1 MFLRVIY
8 PSAQRLYLLLRQ
20 SLMGGKNGLHSCFR
34 VDQSEPVKRA
44 IPECQRSILK
54 SATLAVSGESL
65 PRFLNQLIALET
77 PPDGLYVPAMDPVL
91 WLTGKVCCERCA

>member
-20 SLMGGKNGLHSCFR
+20 SLMGRKNGLHSCFR
-34 VDQSEPVKRA
+34 VDQTEPVKQT

-54 SATLAVSGESL
+54 STTLAVSGEAL
-65 PRFLNQLIALET
+65 PRFLNQLIVLET
-77 PPDGLYVPAMDPVL
+77 PPDGFYVPAMDPVL
-91 WLTGKVCCERCA
+91 WLTGKVCCERRS